1 MVSQSTY
8 RKAYLIILL
17 IITAIGVVIMGGCGT
32 TQQANLWVDPSY
44 HAAPMTKILVI
55 AMRKDQ
61 LRRRMWEDAIA
72 TALGNKE
79 HAGTVA
85 IASYQ
90 LFPSDLPDTL
100 AVRQKTQDEGFDGIL
115 LVARAQR
122 DTLTNDIPGY
132 TTSEPVTTY
141 SRRWNAYITHYE
153 DVYHPGYTET
163 ETAVSVRTDLLVPRE
178 DGKLVW
184 SVTSQSV
191 DPTSAADFRS
201 SVADRVVS
209 QLKKGR
215 FIY

>member
-1 MVSQSTY
+1 MVSKSTY
-8 RKAYLIILL
+8 RIACLIALL
-17 IITAIGVVIMGGCGT
+17 IIITASVFIMSGCGS

-61 LRRRMWEDAIA
+61 IRRRMWEDAIVA
-72 TALGNKE
+72 ALDTKE
-79 HAGTVA
+79 HAGTVT

-90 LFPSDLPDTL
+90 LFPDGLPDTL
-100 AVRQKTQDEGFDGIL
+100 AMRQRMQDEGFDGVL

-122 DTLTNDIPGY
+122 DTLTNDVPGY
-132 TTSEPVTTY
+132 ITNEPVTRY
-141 SRRWNAYITHYE
+141 SRRWDAYVTHYE

-163 ETAVSVRTDLLVPRE
+163 ETAVSVRTDLLVPQE